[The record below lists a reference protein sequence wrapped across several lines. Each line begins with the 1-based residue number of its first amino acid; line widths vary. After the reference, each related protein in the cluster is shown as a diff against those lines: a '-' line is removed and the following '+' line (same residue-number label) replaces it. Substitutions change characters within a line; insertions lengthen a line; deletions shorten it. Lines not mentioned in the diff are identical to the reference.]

1 MRTLAIA
8 CLVAACSS
16 SSKSPDAQPHDS
28 SNPGT
33 TCSAYCMTLQAACT
47 GANGQFMSM
56 QTCTSSCMNYPLGNA
71 GDQSG
76 NSLAC
81 RAYHAML
88 AQTDPVTHCVHAG
101 PSGGGAC
108 GNPCDGFC
116 SLVVKECATQYPS
129 ASACATTC
137 AGFAAT
143 PAYTDNVQTGNS
155 LSCRIYAATLA
166 STMPAAH
173 CADTGSASTT
183 CQ

>member
-1 MRTLAIA
+1 MRMRALVVA
-8 CLVAACSS
+8 CLAACSS
-16 SSKSPDAQPHDS
+16 SAKTADARPHDS
-28 SNPGT
+28 GPGV
-33 TCSAYCMTLQAACT
+33 TCAAYCMTIQPACS
-47 GANGQFMSM
+47 GANGQYISM
-56 QTCTSSCMNYPLGNA
+56 QTCTSSCMNFPPGSA

-88 AQTDPVTHCVHAG
+88 AQSDPVTHCVHAG
-101 PSGGGAC
+101 PSGGGVC

-116 SLVVKECATQYPS
+116 SLVATECPTQYPS

-137 AGFAAT
+137 ASFAAA

-166 STMPAAH
+166 STNPSAH
-173 CADTGSASTT
+173 CADTASASAT